1 MRWLRIILLLVIGLV
16 VLPVGV
22 SSREV
27 MNSQI
32 LKPRANSVSLH
43 IDYGNATTSIYDHVG
58 GRNVLE
64 ATESVA
70 LVQVDWT
77 GDLAFVYSINGVS
90 SKGGTGLWWQYWVN
104 GEFASTA
111 ANLYEVQDNDTI
123 VWRFTDSQV
132 QPPTST
138 QPNAPSQYESLAIA
152 SASLGS
158 LGVVFLVALYIIKR
172 RN

>member
-1 MRWLRIILLLVIGLV
+1 MLLVIALV

-27 MNSQI
+27 VSSHI
-32 LKPRANSVSLH
+32 LKPRANGVSLY
-43 IDYGNATTSIYDHVG
+43 IDYSNGTTSIYNQVE

-90 SKGGTGLWWQYWVN
+90 SKEETGLWWQYWVN

-111 ANLYEVQDNDTI
+111 ANLCEVQDNDTI
-123 VWRFTDSQV
+123 MWRFTDSQM

-138 QPNAPSQYESLAIA
+138 QPNDLGQYESLAIA

-158 LGVVFLVALYIIKR
+158 LGVGFLVALYLMKR
-172 RN
+172 RD